1 MGLWGKLLPIRGLKL
16 MISIKGSSE
25 QALSYSTSASYVKR
39 GRMYCSPAGLKSL
52 RNKLAR
58 NIFVLPTFNTEASSR
73 PSESLSSDLSVCSAL
88 LEWNALLT

>member
-39 GRMYCSPAGLKSL
+39 GRMYYSPAGLRSS
-52 RNKLAR
+52 RSKLVR
-58 NIFVLPTFNTEASSR
+58 NIFALPIFNIEVSSP
-73 PSESLSSDLSVCSAL
+73 PSGYLSSDLSVCSAL
-88 LEWNALLT
+88 LQWNALLT